1 MSLLTGP
8 IIIIALG
15 LVVFISGL
23 VAYWQKRGKGV
34 YLSSVFLLV
43 MAFGGLSISAFYYG
57 VLEANLDGHDL
68 PLTTISRFL
77 WSFILLSTLLII
89 TSVLSRRNGK

>member
-1 MSLLTGP
+1 MGELAGP
-8 IIIIALG
+8 IFIIALG
-15 LVVFISGL
+15 LVVFIAGL
-23 VAYWQKRGKGV
+23 IAYWQRRGKGV

-43 MAFGGLSISAFYYG
+43 MAFGGLSISAFYYS
-57 VLEANLDGHDL
+57 VLEASLDGHDL

-89 TSVLSRRNGK
+89 TSVLSRRNEK